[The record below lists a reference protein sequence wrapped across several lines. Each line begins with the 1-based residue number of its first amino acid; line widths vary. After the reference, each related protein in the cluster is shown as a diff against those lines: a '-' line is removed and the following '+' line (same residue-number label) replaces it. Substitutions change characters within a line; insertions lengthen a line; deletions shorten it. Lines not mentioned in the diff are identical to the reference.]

1 MGTLSKLLRATR
13 LKAPKPPKEPRLPTS
28 VNYED
33 VLSNEEKAILSE
45 VLPYTMTDVARTLSL
60 IYAVRYVER
69 NHVPGAIVEC
79 GVWRGGSMMAVART
93 LLNLGVSNRRLYLY
107 DTFQGMPAPT
117 QRDID
122 LTGLVAEDLFNEHK
136 FEDVEGS
143 DWCFSSLEEVQANVS
158 TIGYPSDKIRY
169 VKGKVEDTL
178 PGEAP
183 DAICLLR
190 LDTDFYE
197 STLHEMVHLFPRL
210 SVGGIVIVDDYLG
223 WQGAREAVDEYVRDH
238 KVRLYLDPT
247 GHGAGIGVKQ
257 AA

>member
-1 MGTLSKLLRATR
+1 M
-13 LKAPKPPKEPRLPTS
+13 
-28 VNYED
+28 NYED
-33 VLSNEEKAILSE
+33 ILSDEEKATLKE

-60 IYAVRYVER
+60 ISAVRYIER
-69 NHVPGAIVEC
+69 NKVTGAIVEC

-93 LLNLGVSNRRLYLY
+93 LLNLGVTNRQLHLY
-107 DTFQGMPAPT
+107 DTFQGMPAPSP
-117 QRDID
+117 RDVD
-122 LTGLVAEDLFNEHK
+122 LTGLVAEDLFNERK

-143 DWCFSSLEEVQANVS
+143 DWCFSSLEEVKSNVGRV
-158 TIGYPSDKIRY
+158 GYPSNNIRY

-183 DAICLLR
+183 DAIALLR

-197 STLHEMVHLFPRL
+197 STRHEMIHLFPRL
-210 SVGGIVIVDDYLG
+210 RVGGILIVDDYLG
-223 WQGAREAVDEYVRDH
+223 WQGAHQAVDEYLHDH

-257 AA
+257 GS